1 MSGRDSDRPVQRLF
15 ARMAA
20 TCSRRPHRSTT
31 IGLLGALLLVG
42 GIGAYLVGNTP
53 AYRQDE
59 SSHVAYSI
67 EVRQGR
73 LPTVTTPV
81 RADGDSAEMR
91 AAIGRPYPFSDPEI
105 HVANNPPFVYAAAV
119 PATVVT
125 RALDLPGGGLLGFR
139 LTSLAGAMVGV
150 VCSFLLGREL
160 SGGDR
165 FVGLVTAALVA
176 GLISVIIVSSL
187 ANLDGPALGATTGV
201 TWALAR
207 HVRSPSAATALHLG
221 LWCAAA
227 AAVRPMAL
235 AFAAAAGV
243 VGLVGHARERGWRSL
258 PGAALRIGGPTAVLT
273 GWFYAL
279 NVHRYGDPTGSS
291 ALFEKYGTPSGPSIW
306 SLLTGPEPFVQTL
319 DYLVTDVYG
328 RGPWWDETGPD
339 KWAVTV
345 AVVGSVVAAIALAVR
360 AGRFDP
366 EDDPGGDAPD
376 ATVRG
381 AGETRA
387 LDLRSWVAVAV
398 VGAVPMVLIAQH
410 MSGGGAGHA
419 RYLMPVVPIAASAVA
434 LVTSR
439 IHRWL
444 SVGLVV
450 VVVGV
455 EMSRVRVAG
464 HLAYRGDRLFG
475 PLLNTPLLG
484 AGVRSASVAV
494 AVVGAVILVAVLGA
508 EAWRDSR
515 PPIDRTAA
523 DEVPC

>member
-1 MSGRDSDRPVQRLF
+1 M
-15 ARMAA
+15 
-20 TCSRRPHRSTT
+20 
-31 IGLLGALLLVG
+31 IGLVGVLLLVG
-42 GIGAYLVGNTP
+42 GIGAYLAGNTP

-81 RADGDSAEMR
+81 RAGGDSAEMR
-91 AAIGRPYPFSDPEI
+91 AALARPYPYSDPEI
-105 HVANNPPFVYAAAV
+105 HVGNNPPFVYALAV

-207 HVRSPSAATALHLG
+207 HTRRPSAATALHLG

-227 AAVRPMAL
+227 AAVRPMSLAL
-235 AFAAAAGV
+235 AAVAGLI
-243 VGLVGHARERGWRSL
+243 GLVAHARDRGWRAL

-291 ALFEKYGTPSGPSIW
+291 ALFEKYGTLGGPSFW

-328 RGPWWDETGPD
+328 RDPWWDATGPD

-345 AVVGSVVAAIALAVR
+345 AVVASIVAAIVLAAR
-360 AGRFDP
+360 SGRTAK
-366 EDDPGGDAPD
+366 EDEPVEDAPD
-376 ATVRG
+376 GTVRTGG
-381 AGETRA
+381 AA
-387 LDLRSWVAVAV
+387 QPPAVRSWIAVSV
-398 VGAVPMVLIAQH
+398 VGMVPMVLIAQH

-419 RYLMPVVPIAASAVA
+419 RYLMPVLPIAASAVA
-434 LVTSR
+434 FVTSR

-450 VVVGV
+450 VILGV

-464 HLAYRGDRLFG
+464 HLAYGGDRLFG
-475 PLLNTPLLG
+475 PILNSPLLG
-484 AGVRSASVAV
+484 AGVRAVSVAV
-494 AVVGAVILVAVLGA
+494 AVVGAVLVVSVLVA
-508 EAWRDSR
+508 EAGRASR
-515 PPIDRTAA
+515 PLDRTAA